1 MEDYATDAKAWVQ
14 TIRAKTG
21 APCVW
26 LLGHSEGGTIALEA
40 AQSATDICGLVL
52 VSAVDASQTVLA
64 RAKFEQQQKASAQV
78 LVQNQA
84 TGINELAVHGS

>member
-1 MEDYATDAKAWVQ
+1 M
-14 TIRAKTG
+14 
-21 APCVW
+21 
-26 LLGHSEGGTIALEA
+26 L
-40 AQSATDICGLVL
+40 AQSMNPSREGMWTRVAPIAAVLAVATSFALSLMVL